1 MEEERQKSQN
11 DEFQEVLKNAATIL
25 NSASENVFRIQKRV
39 NEIDKQVTDL
49 LNSKIPYITKIFYLS
64 NVINSASFVI
74 LDTGD
79 KNFAYQMKSV
89 IMQALPMLI
98 PEDNPE
104 VLDKQSEKIGTI
116 VDQIESLIQHAT
128 NTFQDKGRQK

>member
-1 MEEERQKSQN
+1 MEEERQRSQN

-39 NEIDKQVTDL
+39 NEIDKQVSDL

-98 PEDNPE
+98 SEDNPE
-104 VLDKQSEKIGTI
+104 VLDKQSDKIGTI

>member
-49 LNSKIPYITKIFYLS
+49 LNSKIPYINKIFYLS

-104 VLDKQSEKIGTI
+104 VLDKQSDKIGAI

>member
-11 DEFQEVLKNAATIL
+11 DELQEALKNAATIL

-39 NEIDKQVTDL
+39 DEIDKQVSEL
-49 LNSKIPYITKIFYLS
+49 LNSKIPYITRIFYLS
-64 NVINSASFVI
+64 NVINSGSFVV

-79 KNFAYQMKSV
+79 KNFAHQMKSI
-89 IMQALPMLI
+89 IMQALPILI
-98 PEDNPE
+98 PEGNSE
-104 VLDKQSEKIGTI
+104 VLNKQSRKIETI
-116 VDQIESLIQHAT
+116 VDQIESLIQHTT